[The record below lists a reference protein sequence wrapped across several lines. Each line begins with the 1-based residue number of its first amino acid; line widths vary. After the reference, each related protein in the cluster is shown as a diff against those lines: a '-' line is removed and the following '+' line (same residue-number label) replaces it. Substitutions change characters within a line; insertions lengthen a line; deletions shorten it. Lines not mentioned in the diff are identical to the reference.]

1 MAAPD
6 AAAALA
12 SPMAAKLSSL
22 RRVMVAPTPF
32 TPEARQEFRRR
43 LPWVDLTELS
53 SGAPA
58 ASEQEL
64 QGGAAALPLM
74 LTQTD
79 AAVIQ

>member
-1 MAAPD
+1 
-6 AAAALA
+6 
-12 SPMAAKLSSL
+12 
-22 RRVMVAPTPF
+22 MVAPTPF

-64 QGGAAALPLM
+64 QGGAAALTLM

>member
-1 MAAPD
+1 
-6 AAAALA
+6 
-12 SPMAAKLSSL
+12 
-22 RRVMVAPTPF
+22 MVAPTPF

-53 SGAPA
+53 AGTPAA

-64 QGGAAALPLM
+64 QGGAAAAAAALM
-74 LTQTD
+74 LAQTD